1 MTGASDH
8 DLWTALPEKMRSWK
22 VKGGCTKPSRWFS
35 WNEAAAENLSEFTAS
50 RMVLVWYLGSEQG
63 PDDINQPQL
72 CFKEAAG
79 LKLAYLGHSWVTWEN
94 AHIIARL
101 QEPCWDYYSAQL
113 HNIKTVE
120 DGLTETKFMSIGW
133 NQHWSLRGI
142 AAIMVSEEH
151 WDDLLFWVQEPETFI
166 TKVMD
171 YGFEMLANRC
181 ATFSKYGS
189 PPECYTQVLSGPS
202 PHAINAMKLMKTDW
216 LCLQSLECSGAPK
229 ARMLSADLRLTF
241 DPCMHYTALQFQS
254 VGWRLNYQAGLDLL
268 RFLTATFP
276 DSKIVEDCHQLLR
289 TATGPK
295 AHQKLTGTCIQ
306 QLLTNSDILE
316 CRDMAHPAKLSREK
330 FLRYWHKA
338 KDDFRANPEF
348 VAAHHKLPKEM
359 SKVLAAKTWDTIS
372 EQQLVVSA
380 AAWSFLRYYSQN
392 NLSTQ
397 NVKLKAW
404 GESAK

>member
-22 VKGGCTKPSRWFS
+22 VKGGCTRPSRWFS

-50 RMVLVWYLGSEQG
+50 RMVLEWYLGSEQG

-202 PHAINAMKLMKTDW
+202 PHAINAMK
-216 LCLQSLECSGAPK
+216 
-229 ARMLSADLRLTF
+229 
-241 DPCMHYTALQFQS
+241 
-254 VGWRLNYQAGLDLL
+254 
-268 RFLTATFP
+268 
-276 DSKIVEDCHQLLR
+276 
-289 TATGPK
+289 
-295 AHQKLTGTCIQ
+295 
-306 QLLTNSDILE
+306 
-316 CRDMAHPAKLSREK
+316 RE
-330 FLRYWHKA
+330 R
-338 KDDFRANPEF
+338 
-348 VAAHHKLPKEM
+348 VAAPTKKQGPSL
-359 SKVLAAKTWDTIS
+359 
-372 EQQLVVSA
+372 
-380 AAWSFLRYYSQN
+380 N
-392 NLSTQ
+392 
-397 NVKLKAW
+397 
-404 GESAK
+404 